1 MSIALAAAPEA
12 AEVLDNRRPVNSFDV
27 FDTLIARRCIE
38 PGRIFESMER
48 RLGLPGFARQRMQ
61 AEAALAGHD
70 ITLDSIY
77 AELARRMGLGPVAA
91 AALQAAELEAE
102 LDNVIP
108 IAANME
114 HLRDGDLLISD
125 MYLSEPTIRALL
137 AKAGMDK
144 ICGLIVSTAGK
155 SSGRVW
161 PAVQSRLRIECHTGD
176 HPHSDIASPA
186 RFGITT
192 SHTTRAAPDLIET
205 WFIDQGLR
213 GFAEI
218 IRETRLACPDADP
231 LADRLRWVQT
241 HLNFPLLLLAS
252 LRLARQANRGGNSHL
267 LFSSRDCNL
276 WLPLY
281 NVIAPRMG
289 APPGHYFYTN
299 RQTRVHPSPD
309 YLTYAAQALGA
320 NGMVV
325 DLCGSGWSLSH
336 LLRHLG
342 QTGRDV
348 FLLHH
353 MPELPRYET
362 IGPAPGTCRMHA
374 ILPPSTEGL
383 RNDVLEMCNYAS
395 HGTVIDVKTIGPAA
409 VPVLAH
415 HAYPD
420 DLAERVKTQRE
431 AFTRAIACLAARP
444 SAAQP
449 ELDDDAIA
457 KIILSLY
464 RVISAEPVL
473 PGIFGSAHSA
483 SDAAVMQSLEK
494 KAVLF

>member
-1 MSIALAAAPEA
+1 MSSALAEAPAAPQA
-12 AEVLDNRRPVNSFDV
+12 MDNRPLVNSFDV

-38 PGRIFESMER
+38 PTRIFETVER

-61 AEAALAGHD
+61 AEVALAGHD

-77 AELARRMGLGPVAA
+77 AELARRIGLGPASA
-91 AALQAAELEAE
+91 TALQAAELEVE
-102 LDNVIP
+102 LENVIP
-108 IAANME
+108 IAANMAK
-114 HLRDGDLLISD
+114 LRDGDVLISD
-125 MYLSEPTIRALL
+125 MYLSEPAIRALL

-155 SSGRVW
+155 STGTVW
-161 PAVQSRLRIECHTGD
+161 PAVQSRLRIACHTGD
-176 HPHSDIASPA
+176 HPHSDIVSPA
-186 RFGITT
+186 RFGIAT
-192 SHTTRAAPDLIET
+192 SHTTRAAPDLMET
-205 WFIDQGLR
+205 WLIDQGLR
-213 GFAEI
+213 GIAEI

-231 LADRLRWVQT
+231 LTDRLRWVQT

-281 NVIAPRMG
+281 NLIAPRMG

-299 RQTRVHPSPD
+299 RQTRVHPSPN
-309 YLTYAAQALGA
+309 YLAYAAQALGA
-320 NGMVV
+320 TGMVV
-325 DLCGSGWSLSH
+325 DLCGSGWSLAH

-342 QTGRDV
+342 QTSRDV

-362 IGPAPGTCRMHA
+362 IGPAPATCRMHA
-374 ILPPSTEGL
+374 ILAPSTEGL

-409 VPVLAH
+409 VPVLAD

-431 AFTRAIACLAARP
+431 AFTGAIACLASRP
-444 SAAQP
+444 AASP
-449 ELDDDAIA
+449 GELDDAAID

-464 RVISAEPVL
+464 RVISAEPAL

-494 KAVLF
+494 AQVLF